1 MKTRKEPKAKHRI
14 LEGLEQAVRHAKA
27 TAKPLRPMLS
37 AKVESIEDL
46 PYPLLASPKLD
57 GVRALVVNGVLVSR
71 NLKPIPNA
79 WCRALFGGAHMEG
92 LDGELIVGDA
102 FVPGVFDRTQS
113 GVMSRDGKPD
123 VRFHVFDHWK
133 EHGGYGAR
141 MAQVRRQMSDG
152 RFGDEVVKV
161 PQHKVF
167 KPSELQ
173 AYEQECVDKGFE
185 GVMLR
190 KLAADT
196 PYKFGRSTLK
206 EALLMKLIRRNTME
220 GVVVDAVEQL
230 HNANEKTVDARG
242 YAKRSKVKANLVPT
256 GKLGALVLTADRDT
270 KAPVITTF
278 EVGTGMTDAQRVEFW
293 HTRKSLIGKIV
304 TVEYREL
311 TKDNVPRFPTFKGF
325 RHKDDI

>member
-1 MKTRKEPKAKHRI
+1 MENGERMKTRKEPK
-14 LEGLEQAVRHAKA
+14 V
-27 TAKPLRPMLS
+27 KPLRPMLS
-37 AKVESIEDL
+37 AKVESIDDL

-57 GVRALVVNGVLVSR
+57 GVRALVVNGELVSR

-79 WCRALFGGAHMEG
+79 WCQKLFGIPALEG
-92 LDGELIVGDA
+92 FDGELIVGHA

-113 GVMSRDGKPD
+113 GVMSRDGEPD
-123 VRFHVFDHWK
+123 VYFHVFDHWK
-133 EHGGYGAR
+133 EPGGYGAR

-152 RFGDEVVKV
+152 RCPNAVVKV

-167 KPSELQ
+167 KPSELA

-220 GVVVDAVEQL
+220 GVVVGAIEQM

-256 GKLGALVLTADRDT
+256 GKLGALVLTQYHDDMKTRLLH
-270 KAPVITTF
+270 TF
-278 EVGTGMTDAQRVEFW
+278 EVGSGFTDEQRIALW
-293 HTRKSLIGKIV
+293 QDRKRLKGRLV
-304 TVEYREL
+304 TVEYREM
-311 TKDNVPRFPTFKGF
+311 TKDNVPRFPVFKGF
-325 RHKDDI
+325 RHASDMS